1 MKSDMLTC
9 LENLTSNPSITP
21 AVDAIL
27 FYAAALVNMLKPSR
41 ECTVLC
47 KSNKSEFRRNL
58 CFVLIEILQKLSEF
72 LHIWQKS
79 GQTSKEQR
87 RTSCQSSL
95 RNKGKLVV
103 AHNQN
108 SHQRALI
115 KFWSSWK
122 THRHSAVYRDL
133 KQVGEETTLFTF
145 ENNRLSCDWRQVLF
159 LILVAAWHYWGLCL
173 WNFYA
178 QTASA
183 KLLYFTLNE
192 KISI

>member
-72 LHIWQKS
+72 LHIWHSKFCGS
-79 GQTSKEQR
+79 RRKFKRFHEISLRTSKNQ
-87 RTSCQSSL
+87 
-95 RNKGKLVV
+95 RNK
-103 AHNQN
+103 N
-108 SHQRALI
+108 SHQLNAISANFHKILSVLMKLMTNVPERPTLSVHKCVAEESCMESFMGWQNRGKAHNSPTGTLLSLDC
-115 KFWSSWK
+115 SS
-122 THRHSAVYRDL
+122 
-133 KQVGEETTLFTF
+133 
-145 ENNRLSCDWRQVLF
+145 
-159 LILVAAWHYWGLCL
+159 
-173 WNFYA
+173 
-178 QTASA
+178 
-183 KLLYFTLNE
+183 
-192 KISI
+192 